1 MLIGESPLT
10 LWWQVQKKKRS
21 AKFFHD
27 LHILRYFFLKVFP
40 TNSWRVKSSS
50 TVKGLM
56 LPLLHNTLRLLIYA
70 VSNYY
75 NRLMFC
81 CGMLTLGSTCL
92 RQPLYSKILKLWQM
106 ATCFW
111 VNFGISFVLSSCTIM
126 FIEKHCVQLGDRRRP
141 LLHYCAHMQTE
152 AESICF
158 PLELLMSL
166 QFPSLTDALDVY
178 VRRVVP
184 DRTFA
189 Y

>member
-1 MLIGESPLT
+1 MKL
-10 LWWQVQKKKRS
+10 
-21 AKFFHD
+21 FHD

-40 TNSWRVKSSS
+40 KNSWWVKSSS

-56 LPLLHNTLRLLIYA
+56 LYLLHNTLRLLIYI
-70 VSNYY
+70 VSNYC
-75 NRLMFC
+75 NRLMFG
-81 CGMLTLGSTCL
+81 CGMLTFGSTCL
-92 RQPLYSKILKLWQM
+92 RQPLYSKIRKLWQM

-111 VNFGISFVLSSCTIM
+111 VHFSISFVFSACTMM
-126 FIEKHCVQLGDRRRP
+126 FIEKHCVQLWNRRRP

-158 PLELLMSL
+158 PLESLMSL

-189 Y
+189 YWCRVKRKGLQFCENC